1 MSKKS
6 YTPHRSLETKVVPSK
21 TDYSRSQNDAEIDEQ
36 LSEIDPTN
44 EFESEAF
51 FNAEG
56 DMTTIQEL
64 FEQGFHLEMP
74 EN

>member
-1 MSKKS
+1 MSKKP

-21 TDYSRSQNDAEIDEQ
+21 ADYSRSQNDAEIDEQ
-36 LSEIDPTN
+36 MSDLDPTN
-44 EFESEAF
+44 EFESDEF

-56 DMTTIQEL
+56 DMTTAQEL
-64 FEQGFHLEMP
+64 FERGFHLEMP